1 MEIVT
6 QKMSS
11 TKLKSPLQTRKKRTS
26 DFVTLLLNYDTE
38 TICVHSVMSGTNT
51 LPNLVSTYAKVHRLK
66 DQRIAYDINPLVPKG
81 SPFDE

>member
-1 MEIVT
+1 MFIDEGKKAFSEIVT

-38 TICVHSVMSGTNT
+38 TICVHSVMSATNT
-51 LPNLVSTYAKVHRLK
+51 LPNLVSTYGGLK
-66 DQRIAYDINPLVPKG
+66 IRELRMTLNGGK
-81 SPFDE
+81 